1 MSFFFEKTILSHKTL
16 VLKNVFIKIDKMTQ
30 MAKSKIITLEEII
43 FDVNARF
50 IAGMY
55 VENKISPRYCQLH
68 VLAFV
73 FSVILPAG
81 KTLLCKINFCRCL
94 NKIEICKQPTVKPW
108 LNHDSPILKL
118 FKYFFLCGRKLIFV
132 FFFYLYLY
140 SKELSFY
147 LKKGLLLGFIFLIF
161 LLE

>member
-1 MSFFFEKTILSHKTL
+1 MLKTKSPPDIVSYMFLHFYFQLFYQL
-16 VLKNVFIKIDKMTQ
+16 VKLYSV
-30 MAKSKIITLEEII
+30 KSI
-43 FDVNARF
+43 FVA
-50 IAGMY
+50 
-55 VENKISPRYCQLH
+55 
-68 VLAFV
+68 
-73 FSVILPAG
+73 
-81 KTLLCKINFCRCL
+81 RCL

-147 LKKGLLLGFIFLIF
+147 LQKVCYWVLFFSYFYQNETIYF
-161 LLE
+161 